1 MTDLRVKNVSAP
13 SKLRKQLVGSP
24 TAAGSGQAT
33 RRTSS
38 IESFRLP
45 DGGDKGGFDDCADSW
60 DRVSQRASSFPFI
73 QQANFASKAGYLHM
87 LVSYLTHMAVTV

>member
-1 MTDLRVKNVSAP
+1 MIAP
-13 SKLRKQLVGSP
+13 IPG
-24 TAAGSGQAT
+24 
-33 RRTSS
+33 
-38 IESFRLP
+38 
-45 DGGDKGGFDDCADSW
+45 